1 MKTFTPCA
9 LFTLF
14 LLSLSVTDVRAA
26 NEEIINLPANQRELT
41 DLMSPAEIYS
51 DMLGVDSSDLDLG
64 DLDADSTASP
74 SDAKIY
80 ILVSK
85 AQQHLWVY
93 QDGRLIP
100 GWDWKVSTG
109 TEQKRCPPAPASCR
123 IARTPTGVRNPG
135 IMDWEHYSSLY
146 GNAPMHRAIQFVGG
160 IFLHATYG
168 DHIPMLGQRDSGGCV
183 RQHPKNAERLFLLV
197 QNVIKKFGRKA
208 VLIEITEQ

>member
-1 MKTFTPCA
+1 MKTFNASVLMCLTI
-9 LFTLF
+9 
-14 LLSLSVTDVRAA
+14 LSFPFAQASAA
-26 NEEIINLPANQRELT
+26 DEEIINLPANQVELT

-51 DMLGVDSSDLDLG
+51 DMLGMGSEELDLG
-64 DLDADSTASP
+64 DLDAESTASP

-123 IARTPTGVRNPG
+123 IARTPTGARNPG

-183 RQHPKNAERLFLLV
+183 RQHPRNAERLFLLV
-197 QNVIKKFGRKA
+197 QDVIKKYGRKA